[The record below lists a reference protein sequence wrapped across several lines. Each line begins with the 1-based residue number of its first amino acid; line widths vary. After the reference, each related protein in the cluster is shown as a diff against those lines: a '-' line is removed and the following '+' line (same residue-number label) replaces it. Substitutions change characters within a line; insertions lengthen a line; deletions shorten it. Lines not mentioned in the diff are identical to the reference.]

1 MKQREFTED
10 FKREAVRILTTSG
23 RNISSP
29 ENHPQLLTN
38 QQTVNPFS
46 SVTQGRIRLPL
57 PAPPPSLWR
66 YIGPT

>member
-1 MKQREFTED
+1 IT
-10 FKREAVRILTTSG
+10 
-23 RNISSP
+23 P

-66 YIGPT
+66 YIGPTNHNCQRQILTFLIFFSTDGI